1 MDTKELRIL
10 FVVDAIKGRNGVG
23 AYFQDL
29 VSHLK
34 DHVAQV
40 ELVQPCMEEPHP
52 CQGASMPIPGDPTQR
67 LFFPKVRELSALV
80 WEMKPHVIVIPGPGI
95 FSMIGYWIARKWGI
109 PVCVTFQTDY
119 NRLVELYWG
128 RRLARLAGG
137 LLNWVNRT
145 LFQGSETAA
154 TICES
159 MIAQARAAG
168 ARNPQLVGTPLA
180 REFVHTAVTG
190 LDGSV
195 QKVCYV
201 GRLAA
206 EKNIESF
213 LALAAS
219 RPDLQFEVA
228 GDGPLRSK
236 VEQACKASANL
247 TFHGWCSRQQ
257 VVDILDRCQ
266 VLVLPSSVE
275 AFGTVALEAMARE
288 RLVITTPACGINEW
302 PALAAGL
309 WIMEPQESLNQ
320 TLDRLQSLSPVVR
333 DLKAKQARQAALAMN
348 RDAIE
353 HWAGVLGQCAQMVPA
368 ANRSLPSPTL
378 ALLRRL
384 SSNYARSAL

>member
-1 MDTKELRIL
+1 MDTKTLRVL

-29 VSHLK
+29 VSHLEGQ
-34 DHVAQV
+34 VERV
-40 ELVQPCMEEPHP
+40 ELVQPCLQDPHP
-52 CQGASMPIPGDPTQR
+52 CQGVSMPIPGDPTQR
-67 LFFPKVRELSALV
+67 LFFPKIRELCALV

-95 FSMIGYWIARKWGI
+95 FSMIGYWIAKKWGI

-128 RRLARLAGG
+128 KRLARLAGG
-137 LLNWVNRT
+137 FLNWVNRT

-159 MIAQARAAG
+159 MIAQARTAG

-180 REFVHTAVTG
+180 REFVQTP
-190 LDGSV
+190 V
-195 QKVCYV
+195 QPLAGDVRRVCYV

-213 LALAAS
+213 LELAAC

-236 VEQACKASANL
+236 VEEACKRHDNL
-247 TFHGWCSRQQ
+247 TLLGWCSRAQ
-257 VVDILDRCQ
+257 VVELIDRSQ

-275 AFGTVALEAMARE
+275 AFGTVALEAMARQ

-302 PALAAGL
+302 PALARGL
-309 WIMEPQESLNQ
+309 WIMEEGENLSA
-320 TLDRLQSLSPVVR
+320 TLDRLKELS
-333 DLKAKQARQAALAMN
+333 ANQRQAKALDAREAACVMN
-348 RDAIE
+348 NDAIA
-353 HWAGVLGQCAQMVPA
+353 HWGSVLAHCAAMKPVPS
-368 ANRSLPSPTL
+368 SLPSPTL

-384 SSNYARSAL
+384 SSHHA

>member
-1 MDTKELRIL
+1 MDTKTLRVL

-29 VSHLK
+29 VSHLE
-34 DHVAQV
+34 DRVERV
-40 ELVQPCMEEPHP
+40 ELVQPCLQDPHP

-67 LFFPKVRELSALV
+67 LFFPRIRELSALV

-128 RRLARLAGG
+128 KRLAKLAGG
-137 LLNWVNRT
+137 FLNWINRT

-159 MIAQARAAG
+159 MITQAREAG

-180 REFVHTAVTG
+180 REFVQTPLQSLADDVN
-190 LDGSV
+190 
-195 QKVCYV
+195 KVCYV

-213 LALAAS
+213 LELAAA
-219 RPDLQFEVA
+219 RPDLEFHVA
-228 GDGPLRSK
+228 GDGPLRAK
-236 VEQACKASANL
+236 VDQACDRLSNL
-247 TFHGWCSRQQ
+247 HCHGWCTREQ
-257 VVDILDRCQ
+257 VVALVDQCE

-275 AFGTVALEAMARE
+275 AFGTVALEAMARQ

-302 PALAAGL
+302 PALARGL
-309 WIMEPQESLNQ
+309 WVMQPDETLSD
-320 TLDRLQSLSPVVR
+320 TLDRLARLTSDERQA
-333 DLKAKQARQAALAMN
+333 KAASAREAALAMN
-348 RDAIE
+348 NHAIE
-353 HWAGVLGQCAQMVPA
+353 HWGSVLAHCVTLKPRA
-368 ANRSLPSPTL
+368 ASLPSPTL

-384 SSNYARSAL
+384 SSHHA

>member
-1 MDTKELRIL
+1 MDTKTLRVL

-29 VSHLK
+29 VSHLE
-34 DHVAQV
+34 DHVERV
-40 ELVQPCMEEPHP
+40 ELVQPCLQDPHP
-52 CQGASMPIPGDPTQR
+52 CQGVSVPIPGDPTQR
-67 LFFPKVRELSALV
+67 LFFPKIRELSALV

-95 FSMIGYWIARKWGI
+95 FSMVGYWIARKWGI

-128 RRLARLAGG
+128 KRLAKLAGG

-180 REFVHTAVTG
+180 REFVQTPVTP
-190 LDGSV
+190 LPDTVSR
-195 QKVCYV
+195 VCYV

-213 LALAAS
+213 IALAAR
-219 RPDLQFEVA
+219 RPDLTFEIA
-228 GDGPLRSK
+228 GDGPLRGK
-236 VEQACKASANL
+236 VEEACQRYANL
-247 TFHGWCSRQQ
+247 TLLGWCSREQ
-257 VVDILDRCQ
+257 VVALIDRSQ

-288 RLVITTPACGINEW
+288 RVVITTPACGINEW
-302 PALAAGL
+302 PALAQGL
-309 WIMEPQESLNQ
+309 WVMGEGEDLPA
-320 TLDRLQSLSPVVR
+320 TMKRLQRLPTR
-333 DLKAKQARQAALAMN
+333 QRQAKALAAREAARAMN
-348 RDAIE
+348 RDAIA
-353 HWAGVLGQCAQMVPA
+353 HWGAVLSHCAALKPGSS
-368 ANRSLPSPTL
+368 SLPSPTL

-384 SSNYARSAL
+384 SSHHV